1 MQVGHGPL
9 LELLSFNLAFPFLSS
24 LTVTMLFSG
33 LWQDC
38 FPVSNLFFSTPF
50 WHLDSSCAKS
60 DFTVTGR
67 QLLDVWH
74 LINFAPNYKQC
85 WPITKGINILVP
97 WLSHRENGC
106 LNKSSKSNYHIVCIV
121 KCEAECRGMR
131 GFSLQE
137 FHFALC
143 ISGDPDEQKVGKIS
157 FHLCK
162 NFMCVKEEQ
171 KLHSENWPT
180 FCWIPTLFM

>member
-9 LELLSFNLAFPFLSS
+9 LELLSFALAFPFLSS

-97 WLSHRENGC
+97 WLSRRENGC

-121 KCEAECRGMR
+121 KCEAECRGS
-131 GFSLQE
+131 SLCRNFILHCAFQVTQMSKKYE
-137 FHFALC
+137 ERFPFICVNTSCVWRKNKSCTVRTDL
-143 ISGDPDEQKVGKIS
+143 SLVGYPPC
-157 FHLCK
+157 LCK
-162 NFMCVKEEQ
+162 
-171 KLHSENWPT
+171 
-180 FCWIPTLFM
+180 